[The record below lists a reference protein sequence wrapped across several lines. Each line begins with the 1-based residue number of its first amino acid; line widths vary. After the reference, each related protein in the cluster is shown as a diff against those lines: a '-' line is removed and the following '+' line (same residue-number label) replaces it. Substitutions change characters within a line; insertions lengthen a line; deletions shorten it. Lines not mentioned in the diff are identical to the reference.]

1 MGIKLNLIS
10 KCYTCSFLS
19 VVVVVNLQSSANFK
33 LFKIFYNYRYFQE
46 SSLPFWTIVNSS
58 VGLKQ
63 TLRKTYRYTA
73 EISKS
78 RQRMGCNTCTGK
90 QVVPTHT
97 FSYEGHS
104 EAASAMWHSTK
115 KTIPVT
121 NEQTASIQKTIGNS
135 HLEDNKENVQHWKLH
150 FKSVELQYCSV
161 TLNHTNIHTLLL
173 QSI

>member
-19 VVVVVNLQSSANFK
+19 VVVVNPQSSANFK
-33 LFKIFYNYRYFQE
+33 LFNIFYNYRYFQE

-63 TLRKTYRYTA
+63 TLRKIYRYTA

-78 RQRMGCNTCTGK
+78 RQRMGCYTCTGK
-90 QVVPTHT
+90 QWYPH
-97 FSYEGHS
+97 
-104 EAASAMWHSTK
+104 
-115 KTIPVT
+115 IPFLMKDIERQHQQCDIALRKLFQSLM
-121 NEQTASIQKTIGNS
+121 NRLHQYKKTIGNS
-135 HLEDNKENVQHWKLH
+135 HLEDNKENVHNWKSD